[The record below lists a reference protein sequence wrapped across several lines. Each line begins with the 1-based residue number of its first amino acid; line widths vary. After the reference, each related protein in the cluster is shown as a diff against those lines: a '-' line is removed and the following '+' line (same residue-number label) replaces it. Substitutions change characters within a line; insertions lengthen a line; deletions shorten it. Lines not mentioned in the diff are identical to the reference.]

1 MKRIASGAEMQK
13 IDAYSIRNIGIPG
26 LVLMEKAALSM
37 EEEIL
42 ARFDKK
48 TSILIVVERGNNGG
62 DGLALGRLLMAR
74 GYPVTIYEIG
84 GVPKASDSY
93 LTQYSILHELGIPV
107 RDTLPEDHFDV
118 IIDGIFGVGLS
129 REVCG
134 IQREVIG
141 KLNARDAFRVA
152 VDVPSGVDAGTG
164 KILGTAFRADLT
176 ITFGLLK
183 IGLVLYPGAACCG
196 EVVVKDI
203 GFPEKAVETVLPSAF
218 TYESSDLCR
227 LPGRKEWS
235 NKGSYG
241 KVLIVAGAKNMA
253 GAAALCSEAAYRT
266 GSGLVRI
273 FTAEENR
280 VILQNLVPEAV
291 MTTYQHEP
299 EALDKLEEALGWA
312 TVIGFGCGLGQSS
325 LTEKMLKL
333 VLKKGRAPLVLDAD
347 GLNVLARMR
356 SGKDPESLEAVSAF
370 AEYSHGMILTPHLA
384 EMSRLCGKTVDEIRG
399 SLITTAED
407 MADERHVYVLK
418 DARTIVSAGDGLTY
432 INSSGNNGM
441 STGGSG
447 DVLTGI
453 ICGLL
458 AGGCSPDEAARL
470 GVYCHGLAGDKAAE
484 EKGHFALLARDLI
497 EMLGRVLP

>member
-1 MKRIASGAEMQK
+1 MQK

-42 ARFDKK
+42 ARFDQG

-62 DGLALGRLLMAR
+62 DGLALGRLLLAR

-84 GVPKASDSY
+84 GVSKASDSY
-93 LTQYSILHELGIPV
+93 MTQYSILKELGIPV
-107 RDTLPEDHFDV
+107 RNTLPEEDYDV
-118 IIDGIFGVGLS
+118 VIDGIFGVGLS
-129 REVCG
+129 REVRG
-134 IQREVIG
+134 IQREVIE
-141 KLNARDAFRVA
+141 KLNSGCAFRIA

-164 KILGTAFRADLT
+164 KILGTAFRANLT

-183 IGLVLYPGAACCG
+183 VGLVLYPGAACCG

-203 GFPEKAVETVLPSAF
+203 GFPEKAVEAVSPSAF
-218 TYESSDLCR
+218 TYDPSDLCR
-227 LPGRKEWS
+227 LPGRKAWS
-235 NKGSYG
+235 NKGTYG

-291 MTTYQHEP
+291 MTTYRHEM

-312 TVIGFGCGLGQSS
+312 TVIGFGCGLGQDP
-325 LTEKMLKL
+325 LTEKMLEL
-333 VLKKGRAPLVLDAD
+333 VLKKGQAPLVLDAD
-347 GLNVLARMR
+347 GLNVLARMKSR
-356 SGKDPESLEAVSAF
+356 DEAEESEVIKAF
-370 AEYSHGMILTPHLA
+370 AGYPHGMILTPHLG
-384 EMSRLCGKTVDEIRG
+384 EMSRLCKKTVDEIRE
-399 SLITTAED
+399 SLIPTAEAL
-407 MADERHVYVLK
+407 ADERHVCVLK
-418 DARTIVSAGDGLTY
+418 DARTIVCAGDGLTY

-458 AGGCSPDEAARL
+458 AGGSPPDEAARL

-484 EKGHFALLARDLI
+484 EKGHFGLLARDI
-497 EMLGRVLP
+497 IDMLGRVLP